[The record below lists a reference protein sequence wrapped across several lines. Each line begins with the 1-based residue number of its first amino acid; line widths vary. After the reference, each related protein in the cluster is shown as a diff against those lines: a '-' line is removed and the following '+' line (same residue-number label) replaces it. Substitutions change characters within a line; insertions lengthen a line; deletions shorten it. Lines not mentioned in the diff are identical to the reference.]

1 MDDTLPVDPFLR
13 GGKLLYRKHIQKFV
27 DVQFYVK
34 KVDWKVIIH
43 QIIGL
48 IILKKPKNE
57 RLNELKRNRKKN
69 DNQHIKLKSD
79 IVLIATEI
87 QTLKL
92 Q

>member
-34 KVDWKVIIH
+34 KVDWNVIIH

-48 IILKKPKNE
+48 IILKKTKNE

>member
-1 MDDTLPVDPFLR
+1 MINF
-13 GGKLLYRKHIQKFV
+13 
-27 DVQFYVK
+27 
-34 KVDWKVIIH
+34 
-43 QIIGL
+43 
-48 IILKKPKNE
+48 KKPKNE
-57 RLNELKRNRKKN
+57 RLNELKRNRKKI

>member
-34 KVDWKVIIH
+34 KVDWNVIIH

>member
-48 IILKKPKNE
+48 INFKKPKNE